1 MKLFL
6 RTTSNFV
13 ISLACSETTGFRKS
27 FFFRKYIT
35 ILVEFSNCHHS
46 MNLQTNSS
54 VCYSL
59 HFFCWWIRLVQTCTS
74 TSQLPSQVPRF
85 SFSLS
90 LNDHVLITCGISY
103 LSISMLSNPLNGFS
117 PYTWLRFVFS
127 KSSNTRAQ
135 YVRFA
140 AGLFPPNSAGSV
152 SRWQWSWSVALLL
165 PCKCI

>member
-1 MKLFL
+1 
-6 RTTSNFV
+6 
-13 ISLACSETTGFRKS
+13 
-27 FFFRKYIT
+27 
-35 ILVEFSNCHHS
+35 

-54 VCYSL
+54 VFYSL

-74 TSQLPSQVPRF
+74 ASQLPSQVPRF

-135 YVRFA
+135 YVRFT

-165 PCKCI
+165 PCKCILFHIFSWINGFIKVSPAFTYQGSFTKWNATNLAG